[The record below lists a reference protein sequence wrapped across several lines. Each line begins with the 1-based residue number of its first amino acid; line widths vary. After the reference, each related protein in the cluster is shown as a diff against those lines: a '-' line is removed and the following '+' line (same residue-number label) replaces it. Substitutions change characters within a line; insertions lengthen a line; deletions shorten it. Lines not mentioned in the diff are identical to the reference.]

1 MCWMGVFIA
10 PTTKRLIG
18 EKLQKLLYRVVHRT
32 VNSTLVGDRFDFAG
46 AHRRSGAPAA
56 RNLEAGWFTIIH
68 TGLGP
73 CTGL

>member
-10 PTTKRLIG
+10 PTTKRIIG

-32 VNSTLVGDRFDFAG
+32 VNSTLVGDRYYFAG
-46 AHRRSGAPAA
+46 AHKRSSAPAT
-56 RNLEAGWFTIIH
+56 RNPEASWFAIIH

-73 CTGL
+73 CIGL